1 MAAKKDEVLRVEGKV
16 IEALPNA
23 TFKVE
28 IQGGHVLEA
37 YVSGKMRMHWIRIVP
52 GDVVQV
58 EISPYDLKRGRIVY
72 RGSMPDAQKDNEEK

>member
-1 MAAKKDEVLRVEGKV
+1 MAAKKDEVLRLEGKV

-23 TFKVE
+23 TFKVKIE
-28 IQGGHVLEA
+28 GGHVLEA

-52 GDVVQV
+52 GDIVQV

-72 RGSMPDAQKDNEEK
+72 RGGIVEQDKNEEE